1 MKLSWDD
8 TGSRLFETGVS
19 KAILYPMD
27 SSGNY
32 TEGVAW
38 NGLVSVTVSPEGADP
53 TPIYANNVKITESY
67 SFLDFSGSI
76 EAFTYPDEFADC
88 LGMSLS
94 GIGMRFAM
102 QKRKRFGLAWCSKL
116 GNDTEYMEHGY
127 KLHILYGCMA
137 QMSEMPYSTI
147 NQDPELMTFSWPIST
162 IPEIVSGYFPMS
174 YIEIDS
180 TKTKAGSLNLLEQI
194 IYGTEWTSSRLPL
207 PYELTEIM
215 SEHGD
220 DYIGGVFPLFDNIHY
235 PYSGSYKDVEIG
247 FYPKYDERR
256 F

>member
-1 MKLSWDD
+1 MKLTWDD

-19 KAILYPMD
+19 KAVLYPED

-32 TEGVAW
+32 EKGVAW
-38 NGLVSVTVSPEGADP
+38 SGIVSISVSPSGGDP
-53 TPIYANNVKITESY
+53 TPYYANNVKIAEEY
-67 SFLDFSGSI
+67 SFIDFNGSI

-102 QKRKRFGLAWCSKL
+102 QKRKRFGLVWRSVL
-116 GNDTEYMEHGY
+116 GNDTKSLDHGY

-162 IPEIVSGYFPMS
+162 IPEAATKYLNTS
-174 YIEIDS
+174 YVEFNS
-180 TKTKAGSLNLLEQI
+180 AKANKESMNLLEQI
-194 IYGTEWTSSRLPL
+194 LYGSDISTPRLPL
-207 PYELTEIM
+207 PEELISIM
-215 SEHGD
+215 GEHD
-220 DYIGGVFPLFDNIHY
+220 DEYIGGIFPGLDGTQF
-235 PYSGSYKDVEIG
+235 PVSG
-247 FYPKYDERR
+247 FFPKLDTRR

>member
-1 MKLSWDD
+1 MQLSWDD

-19 KAILYPMD
+19 KAVLYPMD
-27 SSGNY
+27 TSGNY

-88 LGMSLS
+88 VGMGLAAR
-94 GIGMRFAM
+94 GMRFAM
-102 QKRKRFGLAWCSKL
+102 QNRKRFGLAWCSKL

-137 QMSEMPYSTI
+137 RPSEMAYSTV
-147 NQDPELMTFSWPIST
+147 NEDPELMNFSWDFST
-162 IPEIVSGYFPMS
+162 VPEIATGYSRTS
-174 YIEIDS
+174 YVEFDS
-180 TKTKAGSLNLLEQI
+180 TKTNKEGLNLLEQTM
-194 IYGTEWTSSRLPL
+194 YGTDISIPRLPS
-207 PYELTEIM
+207 PDEIVNIM
-215 SEHGD
+215 RDHD
-220 DYIGGVFPLFDNIHY
+220 DDWTGGIFPGLDDTSFPI
-235 PYSGSYKDVEIG
+235 SG
-247 FYPKYDERR
+247 FFPKLDKRR